1 MILINGVLSGLC
13 VVIGATGL
21 LSKPLRRTEYL
32 ILIGYVAVVG
42 ILAHL
47 FIKQDTGLLM
57 LAGLL
62 GMIVAMEKEKK
73 LLNLFMA
80 CLGYVI
86 AIIGNNVMLVF
97 IDVFLRIPRDV
108 ISEKYTFIFSMIY
121 ALLSYTGLCV
131 LRKVIYSRK
140 MVQRIFTEISSKVQL
155 ALVINIIIFLSIF
168 LMNITLGEKVG
179 YSKNMLMFN
188 SFLFFISLVII
199 SWVLLNVAKSIE
211 EEEKQKAMI
220 HQQKILESYVE
231 NLEKMLEETRAFRH
245 DYKNILSTMSGFIR
259 ENEMEG
265 LREFFYQKIYLQE
278 GREESQSIAWKSLK
292 NIKPMELKG
301 FLYEKL
307 LLVFA
312 KNIEVQVN
320 IAENLNV
327 KYKDMEDLVR
337 ILGIFLD
344 NAIEETELIEDG
356 KIQIVIK
363 KTVKGVIF
371 RIENNCNCLP
381 EISVLTQKGYST
393 KGEGRGNGLHWVEQ
407 LLEKHSDMFH
417 ELTVEEEKVVQ
428 VLEVIIN

>member
-1 MILINGVLSGLC
+1 
-13 VVIGATGL
+13 
-21 LSKPLRRTEYL
+21 
-32 ILIGYVAVVG
+32 
-42 ILAHL
+42 
-47 FIKQDTGLLM
+47 
-57 LAGLL
+57 
-62 GMIVAMEKEKK
+62 
-73 LLNLFMA
+73 
-80 CLGYVI
+80 
-86 AIIGNNVMLVF
+86 
-97 IDVFLRIPRDV
+97 
-108 ISEKYTFIFSMIY
+108 
-121 ALLSYTGLCV
+121 
-131 LRKVIYSRK
+131 
-140 MVQRIFTEISSKVQL
+140 
-155 ALVINIIIFLSIF
+155 
-168 LMNITLGEKVG
+168 
-179 YSKNMLMFN
+179 
-188 SFLFFISLVII
+188 
-199 SWVLLNVAKSIE
+199 
-211 EEEKQKAMI
+211 
-220 HQQKILESYVE
+220 
-231 NLEKMLEETRAFRH
+231 
-245 DYKNILSTMSGFIR
+245 
-259 ENEMEG
+259 MEG
-265 LREFFYQKIYLQE
+265 LCEFFYQKIYLQE

-344 NAIEETELIEDG
+344 NAIEETESIEDG